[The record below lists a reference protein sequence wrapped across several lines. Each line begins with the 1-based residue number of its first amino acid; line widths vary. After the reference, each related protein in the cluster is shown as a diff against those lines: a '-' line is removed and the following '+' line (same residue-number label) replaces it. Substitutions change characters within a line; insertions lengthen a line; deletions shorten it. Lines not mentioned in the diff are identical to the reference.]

1 MTISKRNGKYYC
13 RFQLNGERHHKLC
26 AGATSIKEAEKI
38 ENAFKYKLQ
47 QEQNG
52 VIPKETKQKKLT
64 HLFGVFEKFVTINK
78 KSYKHDLGRLKI
90 FREYFKNIKYIE
102 DVKPDHI
109 ETLKKNLLDENKS
122 TTTVNRY
129 LETLSKMFN
138 IAIENDWLTK
148 NPVSRKM
155 RFPEKN
161 YVVRYL
167 KDDEEERIFK
177 ACPDYFK
184 PLLITALNTGL
195 RKTNIRLLKWE
206 NVKMDYRILEITE
219 NKGNKHIKLPIN
231 DELYNLFLSIPKTE
245 SEYVFINPRTQT
257 AFGEAGMEKEWN
269 KIKEK
274 AGINDF
280 RFHDL
285 RHTVGT
291 RLAQKG
297 VPVPVIKD
305 IMAHSDVK
313 TTMRYV
319 HTAEEQMQKAMEVL
333 NSYN

>member
-1 MTISKRNGKYYC
+1 
-13 RFQLNGERHHKLC
+13 
-26 AGATSIKEAEKI
+26 
-38 ENAFKYKLQ
+38 
-47 QEQNG
+47 
-52 VIPKETKQKKLT
+52 
-64 HLFGVFEKFVTINK
+64 
-78 KSYKHDLGRLKI
+78 
-90 FREYFKNIKYIE
+90 
-102 DVKPDHI
+102 
-109 ETLKKNLLDENKS
+109 
-122 TTTVNRY
+122 
-129 LETLSKMFN
+129 MFN
-138 IAIENDWLTK
+138 IAIENDWLNK

-167 KDDEEERIFK
+167 KDDEEQRLFE

-195 RKTNIRLLKWE
+195 RNSNIRLLKWE
-206 NVKMDYRILEITE
+206 NVKMDYKILEITE

-231 DELYNLFLSIPKTE
+231 EVLYNLFLTIPKTE

-257 AFGEAGMEKEWN
+257 AFGRVGMDKVWN
-269 KIKEK
+269 KIKKK
-274 AGINDF
+274 AGIKDF

-291 RLAQKG
+291 RLAQKR

-305 IMAHSDVK
+305 IMAHSDIK

-319 HTAEEQMQKAMEVL
+319 HTAEEQLKKAMEVL

>member
-1 MTISKRNGKYYC
+1 MSVYEKNEKYYC
-13 RFQLNGERHHKLC
+13 RFQIDGERHHYLC
-26 AGATSIKEAEKI
+26 NGATSVKEAEKI
-38 ENAFKYKLQ
+38 ENGFKYKLMQ
-47 QEQNG
+47 QQNG
-52 VIPKETKQKKLT
+52 VIPKENKQVKLT
-64 HLFGVFEKFVTINK
+64 HLFDVYENYVSINK

-90 FREYFKNIKYIE
+90 FRKYFKNIKTIE
-102 DVKPDHI
+102 EVKPNHI
-109 ETLKKNLLDENKS
+109 ENLKQQLLKENKS

-129 LETLSKMFN
+129 LESLSKMFN
-138 IAIENDWLTK
+138 IAIENGWLNK

-184 PLLITALNTGL
+184 PLLITALNTEL
-195 RKTNIRLLKWE
+195 RKSNIRLLKWG

-231 DELYNLFLSIPKTE
+231 DELYNLFLSIPRTS

-257 AFGEAGMEKEWN
+257 AFGDAGMEKEWN
-269 KIKEK
+269 KIKAK
-274 AGINDF
+274 AGISDL

-305 IMAHSDVK
+305 IMAHSDIK

-319 HTAEEQMQKAMEVL
+319 HTAEEQMQKAMAVL
-333 NSYN
+333 NSYH

>member
-1 MTISKRNGKYYC
+1 MSITKRNGKYYC
-13 RFQLNGERHHKLC
+13 RFQVNGERHHKLC
-26 AGATSIKEAEKI
+26 VGATCIKEAEMI
-38 ENAFKYKLQ
+38 ENAFKYKIQ
-47 QEQNG
+47 QQQNG
-52 VIPKETKQKKLT
+52 VIPKESKQIKLT
-64 HLFGVFEKFVTINK
+64 RLFDVFENFTTINK
-78 KSYKHDLGRLKI
+78 KSYRHDLGRLRM
-90 FREYFKNIKYIE
+90 FREFFKNIRYIAE
-102 DVKPDHI
+102 VKPEHI
-109 ETLKKNLLDENKS
+109 ENLKQLLLNEGKS

-138 IAIENDWLTK
+138 IAIENEWLQK

-167 KDDEEERIFK
+167 KDDEEQRLFA

-195 RKTNIRLLKWE
+195 RNTNIRLLKWE

-231 DELYNLFLSIPKTE
+231 EELYNLLLTIPKTD
-245 SEYVFINPRTQT
+245 SEYVFINPRTNT
-257 AFGEAGMEKEWN
+257 AFGRVGMAKIWN

-274 AGINDF
+274 AGITDL

-291 RLAQKG
+291 RLAEKG

-305 IMAHSDVK
+305 IMAHSDIK

-319 HTAEEQMQKAMEVL
+319 HTAAEQMQKAMEVL

>member
-1 MTISKRNGKYYC
+1 MTISKRNGKFYC
-13 RFQLNGERHHKLC
+13 RFQINGERHHKLC
-26 AGATSIKEAEKI
+26 VGATSIKEAEKM
-38 ENAFKYKLQ
+38 ESAFKYKLMQ
-47 QEQNG
+47 QQNG
-52 VIPKETKQKKLT
+52 VIPKESKQTKLT
-64 HLFGVFEKFVTINK
+64 HLFDVYENFVTINK
-78 KSYKHDLGRLKI
+78 KSYKHDLGRLRM
-90 FREYFKNIKYIE
+90 FREYFKNIKAIE

-109 ETLKKNLLDENKS
+109 ENLKQQLLKEDKS

-138 IAIENDWLTK
+138 IAIENEWLNK

-167 KDDEEERIFK
+167 KADEEERIFR
-177 ACPDYFK
+177 ACPDYFR

-206 NVKMDYRILEITE
+206 NVKMDFRILEITE

-231 DELYNLFLSIPKTE
+231 DELYNLFLSIPRTD
-245 SEYVFINPRTQT
+245 SEYVFINPRTNT

-269 KIKEK
+269 KIKAK
-274 AGINDF
+274 AGVSDF

-291 RLAQKG
+291 RLAEKG

-305 IMAHSDVK
+305 IMAHSDIK

-319 HTAEEQMQKAMEVL
+319 HTAEEQMQKAMAVL